1 MRDKSQTTLE
11 WITTQKRLDAFMD
24 KAIEE
29 VAEKITEKL
38 NSNPAEEKIEK
49 EESPEIG
56 VETVVEEAQE
66 SIPESIQ
73 APLIRQEEA
82 FPLLSLSMDEK
93 DPNKIKPFQYQMD
106 ALQSAFREAVGTIVM
121 PTGSGKTILGTM
133 VIKAFWNRNREQNM
147 DDIKTLVI
155 TPQITILTQ
164 WIDTFKR
171 AGTEATAWYGEE
183 KKLSDFTVTT
193 YQSASA
199 HPEILKQ
206 FNSVIFDEVH
216 HLYAPEYSV
225 LLDEEYL
232 SGKYFVIGLTA
243 TALKPNEQNFR
254 TQQETL
260 PVLYELTPTGL
271 AEYGRATIP
280 QWISTVVMPN
290 AQIDEALTKT
300 NLIYKRAV
308 SMYGNFYD
316 MVRASQKKDRTALM
330 GMKLFY
336 YKSLLLSAT
345 HDKLITAVMSI
356 KNELDMNPEAKIIV
370 FTESGQSAN
379 FIGNLLTKL
388 GVSTLV
394 LLSEKG
400 LKAGEK
406 KEELDKFRKGYYKVL
421 VGVNMIV
428 EGLDVPEMDEAFM
441 VSMGKKSERRFIQ
454 KLGRILRYRE
464 GKKPKVITFT
474 YAQSDEME
482 TMRSLLNNTIGKKEP
497 DEVVR
502 TGHYDVT
509 NIKEQLS
516 QMGIDVGTD
525 TALET
530 VQDYLYKIRGFG
542 ENW

>member
-232 SGKYFVIGLTA
+232 NGKYFVIGLTA